1 MEYMNTRLYVGN
13 LSASVTEDML
23 QQLFSKY
30 GAVSEV
36 KWMTDSTGRFRGT
49 AYVTMATAEAAKIAL
64 DALHSHGLGGRYIT
78 VHEARPE
85 QKHHL
90 GARIGD
96 VDPRQTHSK
105 LR

>member
-1 MEYMNTRLYVGN
+1 MNTRLYVGN
-13 LSASVTEDML
+13 LSASVTEDIL

-30 GAVSEV
+30 GVVTEL
-36 KWMTDSTGRFRGT
+36 KWMTDSAGRFRGT
-49 AYVTMATAEAAKIAL
+49 AYVTMATPEAAKTAV

-85 QKHHL
+85 QEDRL
-90 GARIGD
+90 GSRIGD
-96 VDPRQTHSK
+96 VDPRRSNSK